1 MIPTGRV
8 KMINVLRI
16 IFFIL
21 MIIMS
26 AFFSGVEIVYASANK
41 VRLKMAAEN
50 GEKSAQRAV
59 YINDHFTAS
68 LSAILLGNNLVNI
81 VATTIGTMLAVY
93 YIESEDVAQTVSTVA
108 VTVVLLIFGEI
119 FPKILGAR
127 FSDKLVKPLSAPLR
141 FFMVLFYPV
150 VWLTEF
156 VMKKLSPIWTPKETA
171 PTVTAEELVTIVD
184 EMEEEGG
191 FTEEESELIK
201 SAIEFNEI
209 TAKDII
215 TPRVD
220 TKAFNIEDSIEKLVS
235 DGELLSY
242 SRFPVYEET
251 MDNVIGILSTRR
263 FVHEYFK
270 KGSEVD
276 IRSIMEEPMFVHMT
290 RDISSILPEMKEK
303 NCEMA
308 IVLDEFGGM
317 LGIITAED
325 IVEEIVGDIYDEGD
339 DVEDDVIRRGDVFEL
354 DGGMTIHDFFDE
366 FELSDADFESEY
378 TTLGGLASEI
388 LDKIPEEGDSFEFM
402 GYNMVVKE
410 TASNRVEKI
419 EATKIPEPE
428 EEKGE

>member
-1 MIPTGRV
+1 
-8 KMINVLRI
+8 
-16 IFFIL
+16 
-21 MIIMS
+21 
-26 AFFSGVEIVYASANK
+26 
-41 VRLKMAAEN
+41 
-50 GEKSAQRAV
+50 
-59 YINDHFTAS
+59 
-68 LSAILLGNNLVNI
+68 
-81 VATTIGTMLAVY
+81 
-93 YIESEDVAQTVSTVA
+93 
-108 VTVVLLIFGEI
+108 
-119 FPKILGAR
+119 
-127 FSDKLVKPLSAPLR
+127 
-141 FFMVLFYPV
+141 
-150 VWLTEF
+150 
-156 VMKKLSPIWTPKETA
+156 
-171 PTVTAEELVTIVD
+171 
-184 EMEEEGG
+184 
-191 FTEEESELIK
+191 
-201 SAIEFNEI
+201 
-209 TAKDII
+209 
-215 TPRVD
+215 
-220 TKAFNIEDSIEKLVS
+220 
-235 DGELLSY
+235 
-242 SRFPVYEET
+242 
-251 MDNVIGILSTRR
+251 
-263 FVHEYFK
+263 
-270 KGSEVD
+270 
-276 IRSIMEEPMFVHMT
+276 MEEPMFVHMT